1 MKKILLRIDEASDM
15 LSVHP
20 ATIRRLLAD
29 GTLAGVKV
37 RGCVRVIAS
46 SLDAYV
52 LDQHQKYSREMGFS
66 VAGMCT
72 EQQVF

>member
-1 MKKILLRIDEASDM
+1 MKKLLLRIDEASAL

-29 GTLAGVKV
+29 GTWAGVKV
-37 RGCVRVIAS
+37 RGCIRVIAS

-52 LDQHQKYSREMGFS
+52 LEQHQKYSREMGFS
-66 VAGMCT
+66 VAQVCT
-72 EQQVF
+72 